1 MTLGELNARITAFD
15 DCAMMLLDVYLENI
29 SRMSPECEAMYDIL
43 RDKIRKARGSAWDEF
58 SGRINEMSE
67 QFQKRNAG

>member
-29 SRMSPECEAMYDIL
+29 NRMSPECEVMYDIL
-43 RDKIRKARGSAWDEF
+43 RDKTRKARDSAWDEF
-58 SGRINEMSE
+58 SGRIDEMSK

>member
-29 SRMSPECEAMYDIL
+29 SRMSPACEDMYEL
-43 RDKIRKARGSAWDEF
+43 LKNKIREARDSAWDEF

>member
-43 RDKIRKARGSAWDEF
+43 KDKIREARDSAWDEF
-58 SGRINEMSE
+58 SGIIHEMSK
-67 QFQKRNAG
+67 QVQKRNAG

>member
-29 SRMSPECEAMYDIL
+29 SRINPECEAMYEL
-43 RDKIRKARGSAWDEF
+43 LKNKIREARDSAWEEF
-58 SGRINEMSE
+58 SGRIHEMSK
-67 QFQKRNAG
+67 QFQNINIG

>member
-1 MTLGELNARITAFD
+1 MELDALNARITALD

-43 RDKIRKARGSAWDEF
+43 RGKIRKARDSAWDEF
-58 SGRINEMSE
+58 SGRIHEMSK
-67 QFQKRNAG
+67 QFQNTNIG

>member
-1 MTLGELNARITAFD
+1 MELDALNARITALD
-15 DCAMMLLDVYLENI
+15 DCAMMLLDTYIENV

-43 RDKIRKARGSAWDEF
+43 KDKIREARDSAWDEF
-58 SGRINEMSE
+58 SGRIDEMSK

>member
-1 MTLGELNARITAFD
+1 MTLDALNARITALD

-43 RDKIRKARGSAWDEF
+43 RDKIRKVRDSAWDEF
-58 SGRINEMSE
+58 SGRIDEMSK
-67 QFQKRNAG
+67 QFQNINIG

>member
-1 MTLGELNARITAFD
+1 MTLDALNARITALD

-43 RDKIRKARGSAWDEF
+43 KDKIRKARDSAWDEF
-58 SGRINEMSE
+58 SERINEMSK
-67 QFQKRNAG
+67 QFQKRKAG

>member
-29 SRMSPECEAMYDIL
+29 SRMSPECEDMYDIL
-43 RDKIRKARGSAWDEF
+43 KDKIRKARDSACDKF
-58 SGRINEMSE
+58 SVRINEMSKKKK
-67 QFQKRNAG
+67 KRNAG